1 MIQDQKNKID
11 SADSSVEVPMSIG
24 SVVKRNCEF
33 MKKWS
38 SNEIA
43 EIFKKNGRLR
53 SSYPANISP
62 HVNLVKRT
70 RELAVL
76 CLQLLFEESVY
87 SGFRLPTKAECTK
100 LAHEI
105 ISEENIRNKFN
116 QSIII
121 DVRLRP
127 YASTPLNSSAVLT
140 IVFDFNF
147 PF

>member
-1 MIQDQKNKID
+1 MIQNQKNKID
-11 SADSSVEVPMSIG
+11 NADASVEIPMSIG
-24 SVVKRNCEF
+24 SVVKRNCGF

-38 SNEIA
+38 DKEIS
-43 EIFKKNGRLR
+43 EIFKKNGNLR
-53 SSYPANISP
+53 SYYPAHFSP
-62 HVNLVKRT
+62 HVYLVKRT

-76 CLQLLFEESVY
+76 CLQLLFEENVY
-87 SGFRLPTKAECTK
+87 SGFRPPTKAECTK

-127 YASTPLNSSAVLT
+127 YTSTALNSSAVLT
-140 IVFDFNF
+140 VVFDF